1 MKGKIIVNT
10 FLRPIESINQAK
22 RLKEEFNLLGV
33 SVDIINDGYL
43 SSMIVGNNIVTDL
56 FDTDFV
62 VYLDKDKY
70 LSKELETRGV
80 RVFNSHDAIRLCD
93 DKGET
98 YIALSGQGINIP
110 DTIFGALCYSAEDK
124 IDINHAKKIADK
136 LSFPIIIK
144 ECFGSMGKGVYLAN
158 DLNELAGV
166 MEKVKLKPHLFQ
178 KYIDCE
184 KGVDYRVI
192 VIGGKAVAQM
202 KRSNTQD
209 FRSNIARGGM
219 GDKVNL
225 PDSFIKT
232 AEKCAT
238 VLGLDYCGVDLL
250 KNKNGEPVVCEVNSN
265 AFTDGIEKTTGVNVC
280 ALYAKHIINS
290 LKNKVY

>member
-33 SVDIINDGYL
+33 SVEILSDGFL
-43 SSMIVGNNIVTDL
+43 RSMVVGNDIVTDL
-56 FDTDFV
+56 FDADFV

-70 LSKELETRGV
+70 LSKELETKGV
-80 RVFNSHDAIRLCD
+80 RVFNSHDAIRVCD

-98 YIALSGQGINIP
+98 YIALSGQGITIP

-144 ECFGSMGKGVYLAN
+144 ECYGSMGKGVYLAN
-158 DLNELAGV
+158 DIDELVGV

-202 KRSNTQD
+202 KRSNAED
-209 FRSNIARGGM
+209 FRSNIARGGC
-219 GDKVNL
+219 GESVIL
-225 PDSFIKT
+225 PDDFIKT
-232 AEKCAT
+232 AEKCAL

-250 KNKNGEPVVCEVNSN
+250 KNNDGTPIVCEVNSN
-265 AFTDGIEKTTGVNVC
+265 AFTDGIEKATKINVC
-280 ALYAKHIINS
+280 ALYAKHIIDTI
-290 LKNKVY
+290 KNKV